1 MKNTFYRPKQVNTEE
16 FSRIVTKMQND
27 LDALLKGNVK
37 ESELKEY
44 LSKLVSDQMDLPR
57 NTKMGFWGLEDPE
70 KMPSDA
76 RIDYFY
82 MPTYI
87 ASGILMYSKLNF
99 PHLVEEISRFQDA
112 LKKGLYASTEIGRA
126 HV

>member
-57 NTKMGFWGLEDPE
+57 NT
-70 KMPSDA
+70 
-76 RIDYFY
+76 
-82 MPTYI
+82 
-87 ASGILMYSKLNF
+87 
-99 PHLVEEISRFQDA
+99 
-112 LKKGLYASTEIGRA
+112 
-126 HV
+126 

>member
-57 NTKMGFWGLEDPE
+57 NTKMGFGDLKIREDA
-70 KMPSDA
+70 K
-76 RIDYFY
+76 
-82 MPTYI
+82 
-87 ASGILMYSKLNF
+87 
-99 PHLVEEISRFQDA
+99 
-112 LKKGLYASTEIGRA
+112 
-126 HV
+126 